1 MIVSHLLNHI
11 FSSYS
16 FDEKIWTEEVDMNNQ
31 RAMHSMIRSGSKL
44 YVFGGT
50 GADESTG
57 EVYSTKDGIWGVFS
71 WSVPMNDGVS
81 MEPGS
86 PVVIRYENI
95 RIIFALNIS

>member
-1 MIVSHLLNHI
+1 
-11 FSSYS
+11 
-16 FDEKIWTEEVDMNNQ
+16 MNNQ

-50 GADESTG
+50 GAEESTG

-86 PVVIRYENI
+86 PVVIRYDTI
-95 RIIFALNIS
+95 KTIFALPPQIIHYYKERYCYVRFHSLL